1 MHSAVTRRF
10 LCAKIDLPRK
20 TIRKARSSRF
30 TASRIW
36 SIAALLPALRDQG
49 SRSLAPSGSV
59 DFQRILLRTL
69 LPERLPLSNPSGR
82 SLFLTVFPSIML
94 PMFLAVMD
102 QTIIATALPA
112 IAASL
117 GHVERV
123 SWVVVSYLISSTIA
137 APVYGQLGDVLGRR
151 TMMFVALG
159 IFIVSSVLCALA
171 VSIETLT
178 IARVL
183 QGLGGGGLMTL
194 SQALIGETVPPRARA
209 RYQGYLATV
218 AVTANAF
225 GPVAGG
231 YLTFHL
237 GWQSVFLINLPI
249 GILAVLL
256 TLRMEPRTGGR
267 KWWRFDS
274 PGLFLFIT
282 FVAPVVLS
290 LEQIQKLDVHS
301 LPMILGLLAV
311 GAISVFLLIKIEQ
324 RTSEPLLPISLLRQ
338 SVIWRTD
345 ALAAC
350 HGAALVSLITFLP
363 IYLEV
368 VRDISSDQAGLILVP
383 LMIGIGI
390 GSIGT
395 GRAVSKT
402 GRTTIFPVVGLSIA
416 LISLL
421 ILSLLAPHLS
431 TFMISILLLWSGL
444 SMGTVMGV
452 VQVTVQT
459 ASGPKMLGAGAAT
472 VQFSRSVG
480 AAFGTA
486 TVAAVLFSMLAASDP
501 ETARL
506 FSAMVNQGAA
516 AMAEISAARRA
527 VIQAEVTTAFR
538 AAFLTIAAFA
548 SVGLLCALTIPM
560 RRIA

>member
-1 MHSAVTRRF
+1 
-10 LCAKIDLPRK
+10 LN
-20 TIRKARSSRF
+20 
-30 TASRIW
+30 
-36 SIAALLPALRDQG
+36 
-49 SRSLAPSGSV
+49 
-59 DFQRILLRTL
+59 
-69 LPERLPLSNPSGR
+69 NPSGR

-94 PMFLAVMD
+94 PMFLAVVD
-102 QTIIATALPA
+102 QTIVATALPA
-112 IAASL
+112 MAASL

-123 SWVVVSYLISSTIA
+123 SWVVVSYLISTTIA

-159 IFIVSSVLCALA
+159 IFMVASVLCALA
-171 VSIETLT
+171 NSIETLT
-178 IARVL
+178 AARVL

-194 SQALIGETVPPRARA
+194 SQALVGEAIPPRERA

-231 YLTFHL
+231 YLTFHF
-237 GWQSVFLINLPI
+237 GWQSVFLINVPI
-249 GILAVLL
+249 GLIAVLL
-256 TLRMEPRTGGR
+256 TLRLEQRSGGQ
-267 KWWRFDS
+267 KWWRFDA
-274 PGLFLFIT
+274 PGLLLFIT
-282 FVAPVVLS
+282 FVAPIILS
-290 LEQIQKLDVHS
+290 LEQIQKLDPNSV
-301 LPMILGLLAV
+301 PIILGLLVLGAV
-311 GAISVFLLIKIEQ
+311 SAVLLIRLEQ

-368 VRDISSDQAGLILVP
+368 VRDMSPSEAGLILVP
-383 LMIGIGI
+383 LMIGIGV
-390 GSIGT
+390 GSMST
-395 GRAVSKT
+395 GRAVSLT
-402 GRTTIFPVVGLSIA
+402 GRTTIFPIVGLSLAI
-416 LISLL
+416 LGLL
-421 ILSLLAPHLS
+421 TLSFFAPYLS
-431 TFMISILLLWSGL
+431 TVALSIVLLWNGL

-472 VQFSRSVG
+472 VQFSRSIG

-486 TVAAVLFSMLAASDP
+486 AVAAVLFAMLAASDP

-506 FSAMVNQGAA
+506 FAAMVNQGAA
-516 AMAEISAARRA
+516 AMADLSAARRA
-527 VIQAEVTTAFR
+527 VVQTEVTGAFR
-538 AAFLTIAAFA
+538 AAFLAVAAFA
-548 SVGLLCALTIPM
+548 SLGLVFAWTIPM
-560 RRIA
+560 RRIT

>member
-1 MHSAVTRRF
+1 
-10 LCAKIDLPRK
+10 
-20 TIRKARSSRF
+20 
-30 TASRIW
+30 
-36 SIAALLPALRDQG
+36 
-49 SRSLAPSGSV
+49 
-59 DFQRILLRTL
+59 
-69 LPERLPLSNPSGR
+69 
-82 SLFLTVFPSIML
+82 
-94 PMFLAVMD
+94 MFLAVVD
-102 QTIIATALPA
+102 QTIVATALPA

-123 SWVVVSYLISSTIA
+123 SWVVVSYLIANTIA
-137 APVYGQLGDVLGRR
+137 APVYGQLGDVVGRR

-231 YLTFHL
+231 YLTFHF
-237 GWQSVFLINLPI
+237 GWQSVFLINVPI
-249 GILAVLL
+249 GMLAILL
-256 TLRMEPRTGGR
+256 TLRMEPRAGGG

-282 FVAPVVLS
+282 FVAPVILA

-311 GAISVFLLIKIEQ
+311 GAASVFLLIKFEQ

-350 HGAALVSLITFLP
+350 HGASLVSLITFLP

-368 VRDISSDQAGLILVP
+368 VRDMSSDQAGLILVP
-383 LMIGIGI
+383 LMVGIGI

-402 GRTTIFPVVGLSIA
+402 GRTTIFPIVGLTIA

-421 ILSLLAPHLS
+421 ILSLLAPHLPI
-431 TFMISILLLWSGL
+431 FMLSLLLLWTGL

-486 TVAAVLFSMLAASDP
+486 IVAAVLFSMLTASDP

-506 FSAMVNQGAA
+506 FAAMVNQGAA
-516 AMAEISAARRA
+516 SMAELSAAKRA

-538 AAFLTIAAFA
+538 AAFLTVAAFA